1 MSLRLRWGCVALIA
15 YPLVE
20 IALAVA
26 VASVIGWW
34 WVFVFFFACLVAGLA
49 TTRYALAATGQ
60 AWTAAMSSL
69 RTPSGDALE
78 ITATAQESPGRDSP
92 TGAAQPPRRAAP
104 PAQASLLVPAG
115 LLIAVPG
122 FVTTLLGLVLALPP
136 VRARIAQ
143 RMERAM
149 RRGLGDQAD

>member
-49 TTRYALAATGQ
+49 TARYALAATGQ

-78 ITATAQESPGRDSP
+78 ITATAQESPGR
-92 TGAAQPPRRAAP
+92 AAP

-122 FVTTLLGLVLALPP
+122 FVTTLLGLMLALPP